1 MLLLAALAA
10 FLVAGACGGGEENPP
25 PPIPQPRPP
34 QPQPPSRNPSGAR
47 PAPLDPA
54 ADEQELLSLA
64 RAFFTALIEGDGA
77 ALWGLL
83 AGEIQAEFTREQVG
97 KAAQSVAAASR
108 EPAFVLNGVRSLAIE
123 GDRAVFNPGR
133 LHHR

>member
-1 MLLLAALAA
+1 MEPA
-10 FLVAGACGGGEENPP
+10 
-25 PPIPQPRPP
+25 
-34 QPQPPSRNPSGAR
+34 

-97 KAAQSVAAASR
+97 KAAQSVAAAYR
-108 EPAFVLNGVRSLAIE
+108 EPAFVLNGFRSLAIE
-123 GDRAVFNPGR
+123 GDRAVFILDAYITDNGVR
-133 LHHR
+133 AGARRRSKTHRPSTPCARVAAGA